1 MKLAIVLAVCSL
13 VTVNCPR
20 TMSRPVNPKAEIV
33 FEGIVLKISPPVAVS
48 GRISAYR
55 LVKYR
60 LEKVCKGKYEQAD
73 IVVDHL
79 ILIGKELEG
88 FEVGDR
94 VWLTVYTVKK
104 LSPRYNAEGI
114 RGESEP
120 VAVFYVAKSLSRIA
134 PSTCSLN
141 R

>member
-1 MKLAIVLAVCSL
+1 MIARQDRPEKNSQRPATQESDTTARPQYYSFYLHDCTLRHCTQKRSTRWADGHRSKHYSSKQHKSGGPMKLAIVLAVCSL

-73 IVVDHL
+73 
-79 ILIGKELEG
+79 
-88 FEVGDR
+88 
-94 VWLTVYTVKK
+94 
-104 LSPRYNAEGI
+104 
-114 RGESEP
+114 
-120 VAVFYVAKSLSRIA
+120 
-134 PSTCSLN
+134 
-141 R
+141 